1 MSVDGVIINTVKP
14 LRNSTLFFI
23 LLEID
28 DRQILGKLKI
38 IMIICIEN
46 SFLRLNSGQLPVD
59 SSDEP
64 YTMNNPCNKQS
75 ILILYIFYLTFR

>member
-1 MSVDGVIINTVKP
+1 
-14 LRNSTLFFI
+14 
-23 LLEID
+23 
-28 DRQILGKLKI
+28 
-38 IMIICIEN
+38 MIICIEN

-75 ILILYIFYLTFR
+75 ILILYIFTWPLGNIITLKNNGFMLKPVTPGRNVKVSLQNYYMGPNIRP